1 MPSDT
6 MAHPD
11 LETLFQT
18 LLPFTQKFLGEYGG
32 FNPWGAVMYSGG
44 DIQWVGA
51 DNGEEFPPAEELIQL
66 LAENFQQQSTRGV
79 LRAAGMCYDVRVVA
93 PGNRRNPTP
102 SVAAWSTFLVKPWT
116 CSCHTRRR
124 TMAFNTPKSSV
135 GVVTLGSSYP
145 QAEFS
150 NWPETD
156 DQLIT
161 KLHYLRSATLRE
173 SLRRKEGSFS

>member
-93 PGNRRNPTP
+93 PGESQKSDAICCSLEHISGEAVDMFVPYTKTHDGIQYAEVFSWRRDPRF
-102 SVAAWSTFLVKPWT
+102 FLP
-116 CSCHTRRR
+116 
-124 TMAFNTPKSSV
+124 A
-135 GVVTLGSSYP
+135 GGI
-145 QAEFS
+145 Q
-150 NWPETD
+150 
-156 DQLIT
+156 
-161 KLHYLRSATLRE
+161 
-173 SLRRKEGSFS
+173 